1 MADAEQNSQTE
12 APVISKKSG
21 KSMYKFI
28 AEAWNVPDKSYVGD
42 LMFERLIAWRREENF
57 SRIERPTRLDRAR
70 ALGYKAKQGIIIVRA
85 KVRKGGLQKRK
96 MKQKGRRPKREGMNK
111 ITMGKSIK
119 RIAEE
124 RTARHYTNLEVLN
137 SYWVGED
144 GKHFWYE
151 VILVDKH
158 HPAIITDKQLGW
170 ICEKQHK
177 KRVYRGLT
185 SAGKK
190 GRGMRWKGKGA
201 ENARPSVRAKLH
213 HIK

>member
-1 MADAEQNSQTE
+1 MADTENSQSE
-12 APVISKKSG
+12 APVKKSG

-28 AEAWNVPDKSYVGD
+28 GEAWNVPDKSYVGD
-42 LMFERLIAWRREENF
+42 LMFERLIQWRREDNF
-57 SRIERPTRLDRAR
+57 TRIERPTRLDRAR
-70 ALGYKAKQGIIIVRA
+70 ALGYKAKQGIIVVRTR
-85 KVRKGGLQKRK
+85 VRKGGLQKRK
-96 MKQKGRRPKREGMNK
+96 MKPKGRRAKREGINK

-144 GKHFWYE
+144 GKHFWFE

-158 HPAIITDKQLGW
+158 HPAIINDKQLGW
-170 ICEKQHK
+170 MCLPQHK
-177 KRVYRGLT
+177 GRVYRGLT
-185 SAGKK
+185 SAGHK

-201 ENARPSVRAKLH
+201 ENARPSVRAKNH